1 MTIEMTIERNDI
13 EQDITVTLKYHKG
26 YDGSWEQPPEPAE
39 YEITSVRDA
48 AGNNIE
54 ITDSEA
60 EEAIELAFAARQTE
74 PCFE

>member
-26 YDGSWEQPPEPAE
+26 YAESWEQPPEPAE

-54 ITDSEA
+54 ITNSEA
-60 EEAIELAFAARQTE
+60 DEAIELAFADRQAE